1 MSNDIEKIPLIFIIN
16 GSHID
21 PGKELSVN
29 SADGVTKM
37 RKTFNISGGTYDI
50 FLDNLTTLNASHAEN
65 INTMAFSTIL
75 SVGNP
80 GFGEITKSIHIVSDS
95 PELTDV
101 SSFLAA
107 QGNTIIVPNESN
119 SGSDVCVCHK
129 ARKMNYVGMV
139 KFAEG
144 ITNTTFSFSI
154 TFLNGVGS
162 IFKTDTKILHRGV
175 IAEYILV
182 RRKE

>member
-21 PGKELSVN
+21 DGKELSVN
-29 SADGVTKM
+29 SADGVTKT

-65 INTMAFSTIL
+65 VNTMAFSTIL

-80 GFGEITKSIHIVSDS
+80 GFGEITKSIQIVSDS
-95 PELTDV
+95 LTDTR
-101 SSFLAA
+101 SFLAA
-107 QGNTIIVPNESN
+107 QGNTIIVPNESKN
-119 SGSDVCVCHK
+119 STDVCVCHK

-139 KFAEG
+139 KFTSD
-144 ITNTTFSFSI
+144 ITNTTFGFSI
-154 TFLNGVGS
+154 TFLDGGY
-162 IFKTDTKILHRGV
+162 IFKTGSKVSDRGV

-182 RRKE
+182 RR